1 MVFLCFKSVNLFSV
15 DGDKQGIAAN
25 VHVEQAP
32 DDYLCFKNKEN
43 QWITMLY
50 IAWLGVKP

>member
-1 MVFLCFKSVNLFSV
+1 MV
-15 DGDKQGIAAN
+15 GEDKQGIAAN
-25 VHVEQAP
+25 VHVAP

-43 QWITMLY
+43 KWITLLY

>member
-1 MVFLCFKSVNLFSV
+1 MV
-15 DGDKQGIAAN
+15 GEDKQGIAAN

-43 QWITMLY
+43 KWITLLY